1 MKKLKLNP
9 NPTFLLPVAVPV
21 PGEAAPTEIKLV
33 VKYRNLDELQVFATE
48 LSEKPLDQAINEIVT
63 DWEGVDEDFSA
74 DALAK
79 LLKNYPSVNSV
90 ILEAYFLES
99 HKARRKN

>member
-9 NPTFLLPVAVPV
+9 NPTFLLTVAVPV
-21 PGEAAPTEIKLV
+21 PGEIAPTEIKLV

-48 LSEKPLDQAINEIVT
+48 LSEKPLDQAITEIVT
-63 DWEGVDEDFSA
+63 DWEGVDEDFSV
-74 DALAK
+74 DALAT